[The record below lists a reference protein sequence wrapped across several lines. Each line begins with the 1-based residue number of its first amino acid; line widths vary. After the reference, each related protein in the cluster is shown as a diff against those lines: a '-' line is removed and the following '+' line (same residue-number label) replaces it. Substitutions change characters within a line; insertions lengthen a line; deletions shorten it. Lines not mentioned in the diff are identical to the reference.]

1 MTDAS
6 TELPPRGGSLHQLST
21 ADRDRSVRF
30 PIALFVVVL
39 ATFVFAACESV
50 IPETS
55 TQSGSFRVPLDYKL
69 AVDTFNGTIEVI
81 EGDTRSVSVVA
92 TIRQPDDVNY
102 SAELDGNAVSVVAT
116 AVRTNI
122 SPSPGVSLVI
132 TAPPGAELDLR
143 SSNGS
148 IEVDGVGTNGLL
160 ESSNGKITLRNVTGK
175 FVIDTSNGA
184 ITIVNTHGEIDGRT
198 SNGPIE
204 FSGSFD
210 DGSTNS
216 LRTSNGNITINV
228 GEQANVHIDAE
239 TNNGDVDVE
248 IPLDAATLS
257 DGRVVGDIG
266 DGSASL
272 RLRTSNGSITI
283 R

>member
-1 MTDAS
+1 MKTI
-6 TELPPRGGSLHQLST
+6 LILLIGLLLL
-21 ADRDRSVRF
+21 V
-30 PIALFVVVL
+30 
-39 ATFVFAACESV
+39 AACDYV
-50 IPETS
+50 TPETT
-55 TQSGSFRVPLDYKL
+55 TQSASFRVPADYKL
-69 AVDTFNGTIEVI
+69 AVDTFNGTIEVV
-81 EGDTRSVSVVA
+81 EGNTRSVSIVA

-102 SAELDGNAVSVVAT
+102 SVKLDGDTVSVVAT

-132 TAPPGAELDLR
+132 TAPPSAELDVR

-148 IEVDGVGTNGLL
+148 IDVDGVGTDGLL
-160 ESSNGKITLRNVTGK
+160 ESSNGKITLRNVAGQ
-175 FVIDTSNGA
+175 FMIDTSNGA
-184 ITIVNTHGEIDGRT
+184 ITIENVHGGIDGRT
-198 SNGPIE
+198 SNGRIE
-204 FSGSFD
+204 FSGSFN

-216 LRTSNGNITINV
+216 LRTSNGSITINV

-257 DGRVVGDIG
+257 DERVIGDIG